1 MHQKSLV
8 LALGIALALASAVAR
23 SENLMEVYQAAAKS
37 DPKILEADA
46 RRLAALEAKPQA
58 RGALLPQ
65 LNATGNYATRN
76 SESNSNF
83 PQAVDVD
90 SDPTTPPEVVI
101 VRNKQETDS
110 DFWNVQGELRQ
121 SVFNWAQW
129 QTLKR
134 ADSEVALAEANY
146 RAAQQDLL
154 VRVAGRYF
162 DVLAAEDTLSAAE
175 ATLQAVTRQLE
186 QSEKRFEVG
195 LIAITDVQEA
205 RAAHDSATAGV
216 ILAKRSL
223 ATAEEYLRELTGEDY
238 AVLSKPADDMPMNEP
253 QPVSED
259 DWVERANNQ
268 NLNVIAARLDTDIA
282 KDNIKIAQSG
292 HMPTVDL
299 VGQYNKYDQTATQ
312 TNNGL
317 TGLADSDQTADQIG
331 LQFTLPIFSGGVV
344 SSQVRQQVYL
354 HRAALERLEGALR
367 QAERETRDSFLG
379 VIAEKARVQ
388 ALKQAVKSN
397 QTALE
402 ATEAGFDVGTR
413 TTVDV
418 LDARRRLFEAERD
431 YARSRYDYLINVVR
445 LKSAA
450 GVLVPGDLGT
460 INDSLTTPTT
470 LKQTR
475 PSPSG

>member
-1 MHQKSLV
+1 
-8 LALGIALALASAVAR
+8 
-23 SENLMEVYQAAAKS
+23 
-37 DPKILEADA
+37 
-46 RRLAALEAKPQA
+46 
-58 RGALLPQ
+58 
-65 LNATGNYATRN
+65 
-76 SESNSNF
+76 
-83 PQAVDVD
+83 
-90 SDPTTPPEVVI
+90 
-101 VRNKQETDS
+101 
-110 DFWNVQGELRQ
+110 
-121 SVFNWAQW
+121 
-129 QTLKR
+129 LKR
-134 ADSEVALAEANY
+134 ADSEVALADANY

-205 RAAHDSATAGV
+205 RAAHDNATAGV

-238 AVLSKPADDMPMNEP
+238 AVLSKPADDMPMNDP

-259 DWVERANNQ
+259 EWVERANNQ

-299 VGQYNKYDQTATQ
+299 VGQYNKFDQSATQ

-367 QAERETRDSFLG
+367 QAERETRDSYLG
-379 VIAEKARVQ
+379 VIAERARVQ

-460 INDSLTTPTT
+460 INNSLTTPTT